1 MLADVMNKKWKQI
14 WEQKSIKASSEIK
27 ISLKKLITLN
37 GFDTGVGSYNEE
49 NWLKMVSDFCL
60 RAPVFANSKILEIGC
75 GCGAF
80 LYQINQIKNADL
92 HGIDY
97 SKSLIEI
104 AKVAI
109 PEGKF
114 KVGEANNLLFPS
126 TEFDIVFSHS
136 VFQYFPSHDYANEVL
151 ALSCNQIKLGGKL
164 ILLDLNDVN
173 MEDTYHSE
181 RMREYKSP
189 SDYAKNY
196 KNLSH
201 LFFDKQSLSNY
212 LKSLGMSNIE
222 FFPHAARDYGN
233 SKFRFN
239 LICTKA

>member
-1 MLADVMNKKWKQI
+1 MLANVMNKNWKQI
-14 WEQKSIKASSEIK
+14 WEQKSNKASSEIE
-27 ISLKKLITLN
+27 ISIKKLISLN
-37 GFDTGVGSYNEE
+37 GFDTGVGSYDEK

-60 RAPVFANSKILEIGC
+60 RAPVFENSKILEIGC

-80 LYQINQIKNADL
+80 LYQINQIKNVNL

-104 AKVAI
+104 AKTAL

-114 KVGEANNLLFPS
+114 KVGEANDLLFPS
-126 TEFDIVFSHS
+126 TEFDIIFSHS
-136 VFQYFPSHDYANEVL
+136 VFQYFPDHDYANEVL
-151 ALSCNQIKLGGKL
+151 ALLCSQIKLGGKL

-189 SDYAKNY
+189 ADYAKNY

-201 LFFDKQSLSNY
+201 LFFDKQSLSHH
-212 LKSLGMSNIE
+212 LETLGMSNIE

>member
-1 MLADVMNKKWKQI
+1 MLANVMNKKWKQI
-14 WEQKSIKASSEIK
+14 WEQKSNKASSEIE
-27 ISLKKLITLN
+27 ISLKELISLN
-37 GFDTGVGSYNEE
+37 GFDTGVGSYDEE

-60 RAPVFANSKILEIGC
+60 RAPVVENSKILEVGC

-80 LYQINQIKNADL
+80 LYQINQIRNVNL

-104 AKVAI
+104 AKIAI

-126 TEFDIVFSHS
+126 TEFDIIFSHS
-136 VFQYFPSHDYANEVL
+136 VFQYFPNHKYAKEVL
-151 ALSCNQIKLGGKL
+151 ALWCSQIKLGGKL

-181 RMREYKSP
+181 RMREYNSP
-189 SDYAKNY
+189 ADYTKHY

-201 LFFDKQSLSNY
+201 LFFNKQFLSDH
-212 LKSLGMSNIE
+212 LESLGMSSIE
-222 FFPHAARDYGN
+222 FFPHAARGYGN

-239 LICTKA
+239 LICTKS